1 VRAVRRVSAV
11 SAVPLALAVRAVRRV
26 SAVSAVR
33 AVRAVRRAPAVRA
46 VQAWRLVGGFMCL
59 LLLAGCGGS
68 GTPDPTAGPSATDGS
83 ATGGPAGPV
92 RVTLGIYSGRVDPAW
107 VLTDAE
113 AATLQAAL
121 AALPGAVGTPP
132 LGGLGYRGFTI
143 SGPGGT
149 VVAFRGAVA
158 APGDGERSFL
168 ADPGRTIE
176 RLLAETA
183 HAHVTG
189 NELAEVERALAAP

>member
-1 VRAVRRVSAV
+1 MRAVRRVSAV
-11 SAVPLALAVRAVRRV
+11 RGRHIAP
-26 SAVSAVR
+26 AVSA
-33 AVRAVRRAPAVRA
+33 
-46 VQAWRLVGGFMCL
+46 WRLIGGFGLL
-59 LLLAGCGGS
+59 LLLAGCSGS

-83 ATGGPAGPV
+83 ATGGPPGPV
-92 RVTLGIYSGRVDPAW
+92 QVTLGIYSGRVDPAW

-149 VVAFRGAVA
+149 VVAFRGTVA
-158 APGDGERSFL
+158 SPGQGERAFL
-168 ADPGRTIE
+168 ADHGRTIE
-176 RLLAETA
+176 RLLRDTA
-183 HAHVTG
+183 RAHVTG

>member
-1 VRAVRRVSAV
+1 VRAVRRV
-11 SAVPLALAVRAVRRV
+11 PNVRAWR
-26 SAVSAVR
+26 
-33 AVRAVRRAPAVRA
+33 
-46 VQAWRLVGGFMCL
+46 AWRLIGGLVGL
-59 LLLAGCGGS
+59 LLLAGCAGS
-68 GTPDPTAGPSATDGS
+68 GTLNPTAGPSATDGS
-83 ATGGPAGPV
+83 ATGDPAGPV

-158 APGDGERSFL
+158 APGDAERAYL
-168 ADPGRTIE
+168 DDPARTIE
-176 RLLAETA
+176 RLLRDTA
-183 HAHVTG
+183 RAHVTG
-189 NELAEVERALAAP
+189 NELAEVTRALEAP

>member
-1 VRAVRRVSAV
+1 M
-11 SAVPLALAVRAVRRV
+11 L
-26 SAVSAVR
+26 
-33 AVRAVRRAPAVRA
+33 
-46 VQAWRLVGGFMCL
+46 CL
-59 LLLAGCGGS
+59 LLLAACSGS
-68 GTPDPTAGPSATDGS
+68 GTPDPSAGPSATDAAG
-83 ATGGPAGPV
+83 TGGPAGPV
-92 RVTLGIYSGRVDPAW
+92 QVTLGIYSGRVDPAW

-132 LGGLGYRGFTI
+132 VGGLGYHGFTI

-158 APGDGERSFL
+158 APGEGERSFL

-176 RLLAETA
+176 RLLLETA
-183 HAHVTG
+183 RPHVAG
-189 NELAEVERALAAP
+189 NELGEVERALAAP

>member
-1 VRAVRRVSAV
+1 VRAVRLVPALRVVPAARVGSA
-11 SAVPLALAVRAVRRV
+11 L
-26 SAVSAVR
+26 
-33 AVRAVRRAPAVRA
+33 
-46 VQAWRLVGGFMCL
+46 RLVAVARALVTARVVGGMLCL

-68 GTPDPTAGPSATDGS
+68 GTPDPSAGPSATDAAG
-83 ATGGPAGPV
+83 TGGPAGPV
-92 RVTLGIYSGRVDPAW
+92 QVTLGIYSGRVDPAW

-132 LGGLGYRGFTI
+132 VGGLGYHGFTI

-158 APGDGERSFL
+158 APGEGERSFL

-176 RLLAETA
+176 RLLLETA
-183 HAHVTG
+183 RPHVAG
-189 NELAEVERALAAP
+189 NELGEVERALAAP